1 MKYVSLHSHTTFSYG
16 DGYALPATHV
26 ERVAELGGEAL
37 ALTEHGNTSSHVQLE
52 KAAKQV
58 GIKPIFG
65 CELYTAAGR
74 DRRKWH
80 LSVLAESQAGYSN
93 LMRLVSRSYS
103 EGFYFWPT
111 VSGQMLADHSEGL
124 VVLSG
129 CADSMLACDL
139 LGGKGRELHED
150 NPDMRSAL
158 RTVQRFKELFGDR
171 YFIEVQAFPELAR
184 TRILN
189 RCYAELSARAGV
201 PLVATCDVH
210 YPHAEDNEMQK
221 VLHAATRGGTVETAE
236 AGWEYDIRLT
246 YPDSDTAVI
255 DRLQRTGL
263 SKRQAT
269 AALWTT
275 AQIGQRCTV
284 ELPKAEPLAYPV
296 ENGTALDTIWE
307 WLRDGWAYRF
317 ARNPRLRANEAEY
330 VERLKYEMSVIV
342 PKDYVNYFL
351 MLSDVVRFAKDAGI
365 PVGPARG
372 SAAASLV
379 CYLLRITEVDP
390 MAFPLMVFERFID
403 LTREDLPD
411 VDLDFADDR
420 REEVRQH
427 LINKYGADH
436 IGNIGS
442 YVRYRGKNSIDDVAR
457 VYRIPKYEAETVKGL
472 IVERSGGDSRFDA
485 SLEDTREMFPQ
496 AADVFERNPDLEMA
510 IKLEGNYRGPG
521 VHAAGLVVATK
532 PITDIT
538 AVYRR
543 EVNGRTVDV
552 LGADKYDAAYLG
564 ILKAD
569 FLGLKTMGM
578 IDTAL
583 GFIGMSLDEL
593 YQIPLDDPA
602 TLKAF
607 KESDVVGIF
616 QFEGRA
622 TRLVTE
628 SVKPDNFAQLADINA
643 LARPGPLFSG
653 ATSHYT
659 KAKHGQEKVQKLHP
673 IVTRYTRATYGQII
687 YQEQVLSII
696 REMGGFPVAKV
707 GDIRRIISQKLGEA
721 SFQKM
726 WDEFRDGSA
735 RLHGVDEVL
744 ALKIWKLMVTS
755 ATYSFNIA
763 HCISYSMIG
772 FWCQWLKQH
781 HSAEFYAAHL
791 SKMGSGKDDIPKI
804 ARIIRDADRH
814 GVPIKG
820 PSLQH
825 MTETWSVRKLKG
837 GSKIVRAGLIQ
848 VPGIGPKMSPRIL
861 EGAPYS
867 KWSELGEVP
876 GIGPKKIK
884 TIQAFSEAADPFEVL
899 RPRRILDAIRADLV
913 PGNPEGFMVPTHT
926 SDDIDPDADG
936 LRVTWVGF
944 VRSREYKD
952 VIEDQRARTGESKE
966 EITRSLKRPDQS
978 RFATLHC
985 YDDGEEDVY
994 LRFHRMYAYPK
1005 FARVL
1010 ESLEMGDV
1018 VIAHGVKKRSF
1029 GVAIYVDRMQVLNP
1043 AAWQVPNEG
1052 KEAV

>member
-1 MKYVSLHSHTTFSYG
+1 MKFCSLHSHTTFSYG
-16 DGYALPATHV
+16 DGYGLPATHV

-37 ALTEHGNTSSHVQLE
+37 AVTEHGNVSSYVQHE
-52 KAAKQV
+52 KAA
-58 GIKPIFG
+58 IKAGVKPLFG
-65 CELYTAAGR
+65 CEIYTAAGR

-80 LSVLAESQAGYSN
+80 LTVLAENQVGYRN
-93 LMRLVSRSYS
+93 LMRLVSRSYA

-150 NPDMRSAL
+150 RPDMATAR
-158 RTVQRFKELFGDR
+158 RTVERFRDLFGDR
-171 YFIEVQAFPELAR
+171 YYLEVQAFPELER

-189 RCYAELSARAGV
+189 QAYAELSDRTGV
-201 PLVATCDVH
+201 PLAATCDVH
-210 YPHAEDNEMQK
+210 YPLPSDNEMQK
-221 VLHAATRGGTVETAE
+221 ILHPALRGGTVEQAE
-236 AGWEYDIRLT
+236 AEWEYGIRLT
-246 YPDSDTAVI
+246 YPDSDTEVI
-255 DRLQRTGL
+255 DRLQSTGL
-263 SKRQAT
+263 SKR
-269 AALWTT
+269 AAAEAVWRTFDV
-275 AQIGQRCTV
+275 GQRCTV

-296 ENGTALDTIWE
+296 EKGTALETIWE
-307 WLRDGWAYRF
+307 WLRDGWAYRYQ
-317 ARNPRLRANEAEY
+317 RNPRLRENEAEY
-330 VERLKYEMSVIV
+330 VTRLKYEMSVIV

-351 MLSDVVRFAKDAGI
+351 MLSDVVRFAKDSGI

-420 REEVRQH
+420 RDEIRQH
-427 LINKYGADH
+427 LIGKYGADH
-436 IGNIGS
+436 VGNIGS
-442 YVRYRGKNSIDDVAR
+442 FVRYRGKNSIDDVAR
-457 VYRIPKYEAETVKGL
+457 VYRIPKHDAETVKGL

-485 SLEDTREMFPQ
+485 SLADTRDMFPQ
-496 AADVFERNPDLEMA
+496 AAEVFARHPELEAA
-510 IKLEGNYRGPG
+510 IKLEGNYRGLG
-521 VHAAGLVVATK
+521 MHAAGLVVTTK

-538 AVYRR
+538 AVYQR
-543 EVNGRTVDV
+543 EVNKRTVDV
-552 LGADKYDAAYLG
+552 LAVDKYDAAYLG
-564 ILKAD
+564 LLKAD

-578 IDTAL
+578 ISTAL

-593 YQIPLDDPA
+593 YQIPLDDPE
-602 TLKAF
+602 TLAAF
-607 KESDVVGIF
+607 KRSDVVGIF

-628 SVKPDNFAQLADINA
+628 SVRPDNFAQLADINA

-659 KAKHGQEKVQKLHP
+659 KAKHGQEKVVKLHP
-673 IVTRYTRATYGQII
+673 IVSRYTKATYGQII

-721 SFQKM
+721 SFQRM
-726 WDEFRDGSA
+726 WDEFRDGSK
-735 RLHGVDEVL
+735 RLHNVDEAL

-791 SKMGSGKDDIPKI
+791 SKMGSGKDDRPKI

-814 GVPIKG
+814 AVPIKG
-820 PSLQH
+820 PSLRH
-825 MTETWSVRKLKG
+825 MTETWSVRTMKG
-837 GSKIVRAGLIQ
+837 GGRIVRAGLIQ
-848 VPGIGPKMSPRIL
+848 VPGIGEKMAPKIL

-867 KWSELGEVP
+867 RWGELIEVP
-876 GIGPKKIK
+876 GIGDKKIASIK
-884 TIQAFSEAADPFEVL
+884 SFSEAADPFEVL
-899 RPRRILDAIRADLV
+899 RPRRILDAIRADLYK
-913 PGNPEGFMVPTHT
+913 GNPEGFMVPTHT
-926 SDDIDPDADG
+926 SDDIDPDADN

-944 VRSREYKD
+944 VRAREYKD

-966 EITRSLKRPDQS
+966 EIVRSLKRPDRS

-994 LRFHRMYAYPK
+994 LRFHRLYAYPK

-1010 ESLEMGDV
+1010 EELALGDV
-1018 VIAHGVKKRSF
+1018 VIAHGVKRRSF
-1029 GVAIYVDRMQVLNP
+1029 GVAIYVDRMQVLDWRAWETDEGRK
-1043 AAWQVPNEG
+1043 AAV
-1052 KEAV
+1052 